1 VQDGRPQV
9 VLLPRPEDKQE
20 SYLLV
25 FKFYQR
31 IEGAFTVPPDATV
44 TRVQVRV
51 LENGVDMPRSSQTV
65 NLS

>member
-1 VQDGRPQV
+1 M
-9 VLLPRPEDKQE
+9 
-20 SYLLV
+20 

-31 IEGAFTVPPDATV
+31 IEGTFTVPADATV

-51 LENGVDMPRSSQTV
+51 LENGIDMPRSSQTV